1 MDITQAILF
10 FSAISFIVYGINSFF
25 SRRMVLE
32 YERWGFK
39 NQRVLLGCCQLL
51 GGLGLLVGLK
61 APLMLSVASFLLF
74 CMMVTAVFVR
84 IRIKERIVQILPA
97 LLYVV
102 LTFVIFYHSVAQP

>member
-1 MDITQAILF
+1 MMVITQTILF
-10 FSAISFIVYGINSFF
+10 FSAISFIIYGINSFF
-25 SRRMVLE
+25 SKRMILE

-39 NQRVLLGCCQLL
+39 NQRILLGCCQLL

-61 APLMLSVASFLLF
+61 VPLMLSVASFLLL

-84 IRIKERIVQILPA
+84 IRTKERIVQILPA

-102 LTFVIFYHSVAQP
+102 LTFIIFYNSVA

>member
-1 MDITQAILF
+1 MMVITQTILF
-10 FSAISFIVYGINSFF
+10 FSAISFIIYGINSFF
-25 SRRMVLE
+25 SKRMVLE

-39 NQRVLLGCCQLL
+39 NQRILLGCFQLL

-61 APLMLSVASFLLF
+61 VPLMLSVASFLLL

-84 IRIKERIVQILPA
+84 IRTKERIVQMLPA

-102 LTFVIFYHSVAQP
+102 LTFIIFYNSVA

>member
-1 MDITQAILF
+1 MMVITQTILF
-10 FSAISFIVYGINSFF
+10 FSAISFIIYGINSFF
-25 SRRMVLE
+25 SKRMILE

-39 NQRVLLGCCQLL
+39 NQRILLGCFQLL

-61 APLMLSVASFLLF
+61 VPLMLSAASFLLL

-84 IRIKERIVQILPA
+84 IRTKERIVRMLPA

-102 LTFVIFYHSVAQP
+102 LTFIIFYNSVA